1 MHRDL
6 KPENIMMGSRERDDD
21 IVIGDFGLSKFAAPH
36 EIMNLP
42 CGTLAYVAPEV
53 LTMKGYGQKVD
64 IWSVGVIT
72 YLLLVGRLPFD
83 SRKKEEVIAKTVAGV
98 LDFSDDDV
106 WSVASIHVRDFISQ
120 CLQVPKRPLESSM

>member
-1 MHRDL
+1 MRTND
-6 KPENIMMGSRERDDD
+6 
-21 IVIGDFGLSKFAAPH
+21 
-36 EIMNLP
+36 
-42 CGTLAYVAPEV
+42 
-53 LTMKGYGQKVD
+53 QKVD
-64 IWSVGVIT
+64 TWSVGVIT

-120 CLQVPKRPLESSM
+120 CLQVLYRAAYHCCNLLSLYCMPLMPSFSKSN